1 MLYLSVDPYFRG
13 KMREHQIKSY
23 VASSLSLANRIY
35 WAYLN
40 SQPAFRLGEPWVPTL
55 LILVTIPIFWSRLIG
70 YGIAVVLRSEHDGVK
85 NGDYMYGLFRAY
97 TSNYLH
103 DIHLVDCTEHQQYN
117 ICTDLKTTQVI
128 NNQYNLPLSAF
139 IGPAGMPG
147 RCFIGI
153 RIFSLSIRH
162 RTSCIYGL
170 EEILTCKGGGS
181 LFVWLIAVRE
191 LSSYR
196 ERQFLWQLVE
206 VSFLLSNFF
215 IGVDCHIW
223 TKGPV
228 GS

>member
-1 MLYLSVDPYFRG
+1 M
-13 KMREHQIKSY
+13 
-23 VASSLSLANRIY
+23 
-35 WAYLN
+35 
-40 SQPAFRLGEPWVPTL
+40 

-181 LFVWLIAVRE
+181 LFVWLIADYHRTGRDSFCDNWRRYLFFFQTFSSE
-191 LSSYR
+191 LIVTFGPKVPWDRKRTQDVSILISY
-196 ERQFLWQLVE
+196 LALCSIV
-206 VSFLLSNFF
+206 
-215 IGVDCHIW
+215 I
-223 TKGPV
+223 
-228 GS
+228 